1 MKKKIPEASN
11 VTPSDFIIIGGAGDL
26 SLRKI
31 IPALFWRFLDNQI
44 NSNSSFIICVH
55 NQISI
60 DQLKSRLIP
69 HCKEAIAK
77 DIHNKEKWV
86 QFIDLL
92 NIVVLDVVTGL
103 GAYDLSILL
112 KKRINIKRPL
122 IFYLAISSGLFG
134 HACRLIE
141 KAKLNLPQSRLVVE
155 KPIGHNK
162 LSAIEIN
169 NQLSEFFQEH
179 QIYRIDHYLGKE
191 TVQNLMALRFANT
204 FFENQWDNKNIDNV
218 QITVAETIGVED
230 RVSYYNEYGAIRDML
245 QNHLLQL
252 ICLVAMEP
260 PSYFDADQVRDE
272 KLRVLKAL
280 KPLDDTEMQIG
291 QYQGYES
298 ELGEVSNTETF
309 VSLKV
314 SIDNWRWAG
323 VPFYIRTGK
332 KMSIRASE
340 IIITFKKK
348 PHDIFSKL
356 KDGKDDDAPNRLI
369 IRVQPQEGLKLKL
382 TSKAPGPGGMRFF
395 PSELNLSFGDTFAER
410 LPDAYERLLMDI
422 ARGNQTLFMR
432 LDEVL
437 AAWDYIDPIVEI
449 ARQNPP
455 QLYRAGTMGP
465 EDTILLSKDHLWID
479 PKDYKE

>member
-44 NSNSSFIICVH
+44 NSNSSIIICVH

-60 DQLKSRLIP
+60 DQLKSKLIP

-77 DIHNKEKWV
+77 DINNKEKWT

-141 KAKLNLPQSRLVVE
+141 KSKLNLPQSRLVVE

-280 KPLDDTEMQIG
+280 KPLDITEMQIG

-298 ELGEVSNTETF
+298 ELGNVSNTETF

-332 KMSIRASE
+332 KNVHSS
-340 IIITFKKK
+340 
-348 PHDIFSKL
+348 
-356 KDGKDDDAPNRLI
+356 
-369 IRVQPQEGLKLKL
+369 Q
-382 TSKAPGPGGMRFF
+382 
-395 PSELNLSFGDTFAER
+395 
-410 LPDAYERLLMDI
+410 
-422 ARGNQTLFMR
+422 
-432 LDEVL
+432 
-437 AAWDYIDPIVEI
+437 
-449 ARQNPP
+449 
-455 QLYRAGTMGP
+455 
-465 EDTILLSKDHLWID
+465 
-479 PKDYKE
+479 